1 MSTQLELSGK
11 YLCGI
16 GLQLHSCVCLGE
28 VSGRVSVSEE
38 PSAAQVASQ
47 VSRNEGTIQAETSG
61 DCVPQGRYRVLL
73 SYWCSIS
80 DTQGFG
86 SFPPQ
91 KLCQLQEICQ
101 SSLGRGGLDMCTR
114 VATITWT

>member
-1 MSTQLELSGK
+1 MSTQFELSGK

-16 GLQLHSCVCLGE
+16 GLQLYSCVCLGE

-47 VSRNEGTIQAETSG
+47 VSRNEGTIQAATSG

-73 SYWCSIS
+73 SYWCSIAGLREFS
-80 DTQGFG
+80 A
-86 SFPPQ
+86 S
-91 KLCQLQEICQ
+91 EIM
-101 SSLGRGGLDMCTR
+101 SATGNMSELIGKGGLDMCTR